1 MNELNFYSQQTKK
14 RTQKKEK
21 KSIKNMSNTGMN
33 GMSWTILI
41 NSAEKILSNFL
52 FYRSMFNYVG
62 FIRVDH
68 KKLFLSVLTHEFC
81 VGA

>member
-33 GMSWTILI
+33 GMNGMNWTIYI

-52 FYRSMFNYVG
+52 FYRSPVG